1 MPRSSKG
8 PIPKVPANVK
18 ARGRFLD
25 NFLLYQLSVAAG
37 NSGGLL
43 TKALDIELSLS
54 LAEWRVIL
62 IVGEIPN
69 LSNDAVAART
79 TMDKARVSRAIARLV
94 SMGVL
99 NREVDDSDRRLI
111 ALSLTKRGSAIFQSS
126 MDIGEHV
133 EARFLA
139 PLSKSE
145 RAILFELLIK
155 LSTTSPTIGI
165 ISQT

>member
-25 NFLLYQLSVAAG
+25 HFLLYQLSVAAG
-37 NSGGLL
+37 SSGGLL
-43 TKALDIELSLS
+43 TRALDAELQLS

-94 SMGVL
+94 SMGIL

-111 ALSLTKRGSAIFQSS
+111 ALSLTSQGRAIFQAS
-126 MDIGEHV
+126 MDIGEKV

-155 LSTTSPTIGI
+155 LSKTSPTIGI
-165 ISQT
+165 ISQS

>member
-1 MPRSSKG
+1 MPRSSKV
-8 PIPKVPANVK
+8 PIPKVPADIK

-37 NSGGLL
+37 HSGGLL
-43 TKALDIELSLS
+43 TKALDAELNLT

-94 SMGVL
+94 ALGIL
-99 NREVDDSDRRLI
+99 NREVKGSDRRLI
-111 ALSLTKRGSAIFQSS
+111 ALSLTNQGRAMFQSS
-126 MDIGEHV
+126 MDIGEDV

-145 RAILFELLIK
+145 RALLFQLLIK
-155 LSTTSPTIGI
+155 LSATSPTIKI
-165 ISQT
+165 VSSD